1 MSLNKALVV
10 VFCVLSLLV
19 AVTVINLNRSKN
31 SPSYVFEYTDDKAL
45 MINIRLAPE
54 IIRSYER
61 VKDVYGKKNILFFR
75 YVNNTCNSCLDSQL
89 NELLA
94 FQEEIGK
101 EYVWIFPAYPDDRN
115 SRIRL
120 SAELARYNYRNI
132 PADSL
137 LIPNDAGE
145 QKSYFA
151 WIDSEGEIEMVFVP
165 DRSNV
170 HHTRQFFLEVKRI
183 IGETL
188 FNTENK

>member
-10 VFCVLSLLV
+10 VFCILSLLAV
-19 AVTVINLNRSKN
+19 VTVINLNRSK
-31 SPSYVFEYTDDKAL
+31 SASSYVFEYTDDEAL
-45 MINIRLAPE
+45 MTNICLAPE

-61 VKDVYGKKNILFFR
+61 VKDVYGKKNTLFFR

-89 NELLA
+89 NELST

-120 SAELARYNYRNI
+120 NAELARYNYRNI

-151 WIDSEGEIEMVFVP
+151 WINSEGEIDMVFIP
-165 DRSNV
+165 NRSDV
-170 HHTRQFFLEVKRI
+170 RHTCQYFLEIKKKILALEVK
-183 IGETL
+183 
-188 FNTENK
+188 

>member
-10 VFCVLSLLV
+10 VFCILSLLV
-19 AVTVINLNRSKN
+19 AVTVINLDRSK
-31 SPSYVFEYTDDKAL
+31 SASSYVFEYTDDEAL

-61 VKDVYGKKNILFFR
+61 VKDVYGKKNFLFFR
-75 YVNNTCNSCLDSQL
+75 YVSNSCNSCLDNQL
-89 NELLA
+89 NELLT

-101 EYVWIFPAYPDDRN
+101 EHVWIFPAYPNDRN
-115 SRIRL
+115 SMISL

-137 LIPNDAGE
+137 LIPNYDGE

-151 WIDSEGEIEMVFVP
+151 WINSEGDIEMVFVP

-170 HHTRQFFLEVKRI
+170 HHTRQFFLEVKKI
-183 IGETL
+183 IGEM
-188 FNTENK
+188 